1 MNDQMMDLHKVCEFG
16 ADLKSNMAATVEHS
30 LT

>member
-1 MNDQMMDLHKVCEFG
+1 MMDLHKVCEFG
-16 ADLKSNMAATVEHS
+16 ADLKSNMAATMEHS